1 MYDSNFKRAYIIMI
15 LINVGKRHPRAV
27 AEFATV
33 AAMHPLDV
41 LRTRFQVMSIHKP
54 NLACQNKI
62 TASDTFSSN
71 PAIQWAIRTIMKE
84 EAPIA
89 LYKGI
94 VPSLSLVSH
103 GAIQFTAY
111 EELRKVIV
119 VSILKRRKPESADNL
134 LLGRLCCD
142 SSKVVA
148 VLFTYPFQIKN
159 TKNPRILELI

>member
-1 MYDSNFKRAYIIMI
+1 
-15 LINVGKRHPRAV
+15 
-27 AEFATV
+27 
-33 AAMHPLDV
+33 
-41 LRTRFQVMSIHKP
+41 
-54 NLACQNKI
+54 
-62 TASDTFSSN
+62 
-71 PAIQWAIRTIMKE
+71 MKE

-134 LLGRLCCD
+134 LVK
-142 SSKVVA
+142 SSSS
-148 VLFTYPFQIKN
+148 T
-159 TKNPRILELI
+159 

>member
-1 MYDSNFKRAYIIMI
+1 MVAPWQWENAIPEPSLNSPRSLRCTLLMLSVRDSKSRLTQAVFTFACLEVSNFLLYAIYARVRGDEKLTLVLHLSSSARRN
-15 LINVGKRHPRAV
+15 LVEINSHP
-27 AEFATV
+27 
-33 AAMHPLDV
+33 
-41 LRTRFQVMSIHKP
+41 
-54 NLACQNKI
+54 
-62 TASDTFSSN
+62 SDTFSSN

-134 LLGRLCCD
+134 LVK
-142 SSKVVA
+142 SSSS
-148 VLFTYPFQIKN
+148 T
-159 TKNPRILELI
+159 